1 MKNACHIILTMM
13 IKGLKKITTYI
24 AEIQLMSFVSYESNK
39 VSQKWICLLE
49 LVKFRK
55 IHIDLQMVEYNKVLD
70 ERGRLTC

>member
-1 MKNACHIILTMM
+1 
-13 IKGLKKITTYI
+13 
-24 AEIQLMSFVSYESNK
+24 MSFVSYESNK

-70 ERGRLTC
+70 GRGQLTC